1 MIVKLAK
8 KRAKELLLKEF
19 YVKILENYI
28 WAGLSIHKL
37 RIIINLLD
45 MIENVPGGKKAEREK
60 F

>member
-1 MIVKLAK
+1 MIVKLE

-28 WAGLSIHKL
+28 WACLSVHKL